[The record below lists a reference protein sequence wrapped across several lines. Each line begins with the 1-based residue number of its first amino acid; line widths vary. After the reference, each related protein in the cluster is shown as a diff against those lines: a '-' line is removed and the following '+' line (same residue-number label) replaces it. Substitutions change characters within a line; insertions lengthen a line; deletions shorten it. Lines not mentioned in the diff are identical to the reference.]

1 MRVKLL
7 TDAPKHNLA
16 LMKISA
22 YYKAKGDEV
31 WLGTPQEPCD
41 LSYGSWLFRQ
51 SYPTDIA
58 GGPAVDP
65 QIKLRPEI
73 DNTFPDYSLYPGL
86 DYSVGATWLYC
97 PRSCGF
103 CVVPKQNNPQIH
115 RSIYEFLHPDFKKV
129 SILNNNWLSDPQWLD
144 TFEEIWAEGLTVI
157 DDNGFD
163 LRLLDE
169 DKVKAIKLTK
179 FDGLIHWA
187 WDCMED
193 REQIIK
199 GLELVAE
206 YGVRSRSAVYVL
218 TGFDTTLEQ
227 DIHRCDVINKMGF
240 DPFVMVYN
248 NKTSPKYLRQFR
260 RMINRARYYRAYG
273 SIQEAWDDYH

>member
-1 MRVKLL
+1 MKVKLL
-7 TDAPKHNLA
+7 TDAPRHNLA

-22 YYKAKGDEV
+22 YHKAKGDEV

-51 SYPTDIA
+51 SYETDKV

-65 QIKLRPEI
+65 QIKLPREI
-73 DNTFPDYSLYPGL
+73 DEQYPDYSLYPDLG
-86 DYSVGATWLYC
+86 YSVGATWLYC

-115 RSIYEFLHPDFKKV
+115 RSIYEFLHPDHKRI

-144 TFEEIWAEGLTVI
+144 TFEEIWREHLTVI
-157 DDNGFD
+157 DNGFD
-163 LRLLDE
+163 LRLLDDE
-169 DKVKAIKLTK
+169 KVSAIKRTR

-187 WDCMED
+187 WDCIED
-193 REQIIK
+193 KEQIVK
-199 GLELVAE
+199 GLTLLKEN
-206 YGVRSRSAVYVL
+206 GMRGRSMVYVL
-218 TGFDTTLEQ
+218 TGYNTTLEQ
-227 DIHRCDVINKMGF
+227 DIERCDILNKMGF

-248 NKTSPKYLRQFR
+248 NKANPPYLRQFR
-260 RMINRARYYRAYG
+260 RMINRTRAYRG
-273 SIQEAWDDYH
+273 YKSIGEAWANYE